1 MAVARLYRLVGTPDW
16 HRRVWHLAAPIM
28 LSNISV
34 PLLGAVDTA
43 VVGHL
48 PDPAYLGAVAVGALV
63 FSFVFWTFGFLRLS
77 STGLAAQ
84 ALGAGR
90 SDEVRAVLGR
100 AVLLAA
106 AIGLALILLRGPI
119 AWGAFALIET
129 SDAVRGHADAYV
141 AIRLWAAPATLANYA
156 LLGWLL
162 GLGRARSVLLIQ
174 LVLNGSNMAL
184 DLLFVLGLGWGVE
197 GVAWASVIAE
207 TVALALGLLLVARL
221 LPRMGGVWRR
231 DLLADLAAFRRLMSV
246 NRDLFLRTLFLI
258 AGFAWFTAQG
268 AQMGDVTLAANAAL
282 LNFQTLMAYAL
293 DGYADAAEALVGRTL
308 GAGDAAGFDQVIRAS
323 SLWALV
329 TAAMFALT
337 YGLAGPLL
345 IDLLTGIAEVRE
357 AARTYLP
364 WAVAM
369 PLLAVASF
377 QLDGIFIGALRTAAM
392 RNAMALSLGAFLA
405 AGWLLIPLAG
415 NHGLWAAFGLFMAA
429 RAITLGLAFPAL
441 RRAAARA

>member
-268 AQMGDVTLAANAAL
+268 AQMGDVTLAANAVL

-405 AGWLLIPLAG
+405 ASWLLIPLAG

>member
-1 MAVARLYRLVGTPDW
+1 MAVPRLYRLIGTPDW
-16 HRRVWHLAAPIM
+16 HRRLWQLAAPIM

-77 STGLAAQ
+77 STGLTAQ

-106 AIGLALILLRGPI
+106 VIGLALILLRGPI

-162 GLGRARSVLLIQ
+162 GLGRARLVLLIQ

-207 TVALALGLLLVARL
+207 TMALALGLLLVARL
-221 LPRMGGVWRR
+221 LPRLGGVWRR

-268 AQMGDVTLAANAAL
+268 AQMGDVTLAANAVL

-308 GAGDAAGFDQVIRAS
+308 GAGDGAGFDQVVRAS

-345 IDLLTGIAEVRE
+345 IDLLTGIPEVRE

-405 AGWLLIPLAG
+405 AGWLLIPWAG